1 MNDKSAIITVD
12 HDVLES
18 LDQLF
23 YTGAKGTHLLFSTRA
38 IRDAFDR
45 LEGIDADTL
54 ETAVERLHPVLN
66 DLLDRVDLD
75 DQRDFI
81 EHLDPAVRD
90 LLVHLYF
97 GFLDRYLTE
106 DEPPEILH

>member
-1 MNDKSAIITVD
+1 MREKSAIITVER
-12 HDVLES
+12 DVLES

-23 YTGAKGTHLLFSTRA
+23 YSGSRGTHLLFSTRT
-38 IRDAFDR
+38 IRDAFNR
-45 LEGIDADTL
+45 MEEIGADALD
-54 ETAVERLHPVLN
+54 TAVERLHPVLN

-75 DQRDFI
+75 EQRDFI
-81 EHLDPAVRD
+81 EQLDPSVRD

-97 GFLDRYLTE
+97 GFLERYLTE